1 MAQEEGDSV
10 TFWLE
15 RLKSGDRAAVQR
27 LWERYFDRLV
37 RLARRRLERGAR
49 RVADEEDAA
58 LSAFHSFCQRVEGER
73 FPQLEDRTD
82 LWRLLVVITSRKA
95 LKQAQ
100 ANRRAKR
107 GGGTV
112 RGDSVFVGAGEEQAG
127 IQAIADEQPTP
138 EFAVQ
143 MAEEVRTLLA
153 RLDDPSLS
161 ELALLKLEGYSNE
174 EIATRLKC
182 ALRTVERRL
191 RGIRAIWSQSDSD
204 GHESP
209 SHALPRP

>member
-1 MAQEEGDSV
+1 M
-10 TFWLE
+10 
-15 RLKSGDRAAVQR
+15 
-27 LWERYFDRLV
+27 
-37 RLARRRLERGAR
+37 RLARRRLEHGSR

-58 LSAFHSFCQRVEGER
+58 LSAFHSFCQRVEGGR

-95 LKQAQ
+95 LKQAE

-143 MAEEVRTLLA
+143 MAEEVRKLLA

-174 EIATRLKC
+174 EIATQLK
-182 ALRTVERRL
+182 AAAH
-191 RGIRAIWSQSDSD
+191 GRA
-204 GHESP
+204 SP
-209 SHALPRP
+209 PRHSRHLVP